1 MDAKELRAAAEY
13 FDGREHET
21 LDRGRV
27 TRNLRLMVSHILAT
41 VPADD
46 AEPVTVDS
54 LRQQLADVKHSLDWL
69 VGSLALI
76 HGLDVA
82 DATPESVFQS
92 CEDVTAERDRL
103 RAELMQQPPT
113 LEWLRETFG
122 EPEVLFHGMRHEF
135 AGGSIEWNVAGRFAI
150 KSSKL
155 VGGEYRLKTRAAV
168 LAAVAATKGTSDV
181 K

>member
-1 MDAKELRAAAEY
+1 MDANELRAAAEY

-92 CEDVTAERDRL
+92 CEDVTEERDRL
-103 RAELMQQPPT
+103 RAELLTARAGLMAVESLIEESQGVYGLHLNGYPAPWSEIRGDGRYC
-113 LEWLRETFG
+113 EWLED
-122 EPEVLFHGMRHEF
+122 
-135 AGGSIEWNVAGRFAI
+135 
-150 KSSKL
+150 
-155 VGGEYRLKTRAAV
+155 YDAAV
-168 LAAVAATKGTSDV
+168 LAAVAATNGENDV